1 MALFPAVRTP
11 SDAARGILWKV
22 ASALVFTLMLTLVKL
37 TAERV
42 PVGQLLF
49 ARNFFGLIPVLI
61 VVAWTH
67 HLHDALK
74 TKNIAGHVKR
84 SVFGLIAMG
93 LWFAALQ
100 RLSFPEATAIVYA
113 APLMMVVLAA
123 TVLGETVRIYRWSA
137 VGVGFV
143 GVVIIL
149 IPQIRAGFDVTRDA
163 AALGAA
169 LALVSA
175 AFMAITSVFVRQLA
189 TKEPTITIVLYFLL
203 AGSGVSMLTAPTWVV
218 PGWQD
223 MLILVLI
230 GVLGGIGQLLLTQAY
245 RHAEASLIAPF
256 EYTSMIWVI
265 AIGYLVFAEV
275 PTASVLLG
283 SAIVIGSGI
292 FVILRERQLGL
303 PRAER
308 KVGAPLRPS

>member
-1 MALFPAVRTP
+1 MVPFPALRTP
-11 SDAARGILWKV
+11 SDAARGIIWKV
-22 ASALVFTLMLTLVKL
+22 SSALVFTLMLTLVKL
-37 TAERV
+37 TAERI
-42 PVGQLLF
+42 PVGELLF
-49 ARNFFGLIPVLI
+49 ARNFFGIIPVVI
-61 VVAWTH
+61 VVAWTG

-74 TKNIAGHVKR
+74 TKNIGGHVKR
-84 SVFGLIAMG
+84 SLFGMISMG

-137 VGVGFV
+137 VGVGFI
-143 GVVIIL
+143 GVVIIVL
-149 IPQIRAGFDVTRDA
+149 PQIESGFDVMEDA

-169 LALVSA
+169 LALLSA
-175 AFMAITSVFVRQLA
+175 AFMSITSIFVRQLA

-203 AGSGVSMLTAPTWVV
+203 AGSGVTLLTAPTWVF
-218 PGWQD
+218 PSLTD
-223 MLILVLI
+223 SILLVLI

-245 RHAEASLIAPF
+245 RYAEASLIAPF

-265 AIGYLVFAEV
+265 AIGYFVFAEV
-275 PTASVLLG
+275 PSTTVLIG
-283 SAIVIGSGI
+283 SAIVVGSGI

-308 KVGAPLRPS
+308 KVGSPLRP